1 LSQFSVQRKTTIRK
15 YQAFVQEELKN
26 NSVWSKLNNQI
37 YLGDETFIK
46 QVKQYMGDQDK
57 DLQIPKIQK
66 QSIAKS
72 LVEYERMTTGRD
84 EAIRML
90 VALTLI
96 RNWVIALNC
105 ILLELER
112 LSGNLELMAASETP
126 KLASM

>member
-1 LSQFSVQRKTTIRK
+1 MSQFSVQRKTAIRK

-96 RNWVIALNC
+96 RNWVIAQDC